1 MDFSHG
7 LMSPCPTGRSGWNC
21 FLYLIPL
28 ARHIIMLVFILQ
40 DSYPGEN
47 KYGENPKAENNFTP
61 TGKIS

>member
-1 MDFSHG
+1 
-7 LMSPCPTGRSGWNC
+7 
-21 FLYLIPL
+21 
-28 ARHIIMLVFILQ
+28 MLVFILQ